1 MWRCCDFSRFRDKN
15 RDFSDSPQLF
25 RLSAAFP
32 ILRNFSDFSRFTATF
47 NVFPENVNALL
58 SKFSDLSLK
67 YAVEQKIKNEKCRDV
82 AIFRDFATKIA
93 IFQILRKFYDSPQL
107 FRFSATFSATFR
119 NFSQN
124 LPQLLG
130 VLSYNIAYY
139 FALTTDNLGL

>member
-1 MWRCCDFSRFRDKN
+1 MH
-15 RDFSDSPQLF
+15 
-25 RLSAAFP
+25 
-32 ILRNFSDFSRFTATF
+32 
-47 NVFPENVNALL
+47 VLL

-67 YAVEQKIKNEKCRDV
+67 YAVEQKKTKNKCRDV

-93 IFQILRKFYDSPQL
+93 IFQILRNFSDSPQL

-130 VLSYNIAYY
+130 VLSYNLAKLEHIKLSAIH
-139 FALTTDNLGL
+139 FAILF